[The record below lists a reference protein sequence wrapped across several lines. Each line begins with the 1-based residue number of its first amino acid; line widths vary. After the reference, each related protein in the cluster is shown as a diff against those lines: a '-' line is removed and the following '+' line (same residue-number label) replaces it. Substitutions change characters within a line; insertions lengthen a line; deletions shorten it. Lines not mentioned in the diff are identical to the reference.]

1 MMMVA
6 LAKLNHC
13 MLEETAFLKANKTA
27 LLKDNKR
34 TFLRAKSVFIRI
46 VLTQG
51 KEKEKKK
58 HIWYMKKNAFS

>member
-1 MMMVA
+1 
-6 LAKLNHC
+6 